1 MPSAPRAFGECKD
14 VVEGVGELVPELRR
28 GVFLL
33 FAGVPARRANRRQA
47 MVVSAHDGLTLAWRD
62 AALTRC
68 ASRQNF
74 HGLVPLS
81 RGEMEFLSHLIKGL
95 RDLPALIQWAGYVG
109 LTAIIF
115 VETGLFFGF
124 FLPGDSLLVT
134 AGLLASQ
141 GFGLDVYML
150 GVLLNIAAIVGDN
163 TNYWIGRYMGPR
175 VFTREDSLFFRRRHV
190 ERAHDFYE
198 RNGAKTIVLARFMPI
213 IRTFAPLV
221 AGVAR
226 MSYRTFLTYS
236 VLGGTAWIWSMLFVG
251 YFLGRYIP
259 GIDKH
264 IEKVIIVVIFL
275 SILPGIIGWIR
286 ERRAGKTVPG

>member
-1 MPSAPRAFGECKD
+1 MD
-14 VVEGVGELVPELRR
+14 
-28 GVFLL
+28 
-33 FAGVPARRANRRQA
+33 
-47 MVVSAHDGLTLAWRD
+47 TLSD
-62 AALTRC
+62 LI
-68 ASRQNF
+68 SR
-74 HGLVPLS
+74 
-81 RGEMEFLSHLIKGL
+81 L

-141 GFGLDVYML
+141 GFSLDVYLL
-150 GVLLNIAAIVGDN
+150 GFLLNIAAIVGDN
-163 TNYWIGRYMGPR
+163 TNYWIGRYMGPK
-175 VFTREDSLFFRRRHV
+175 VFSREESLFFRRRHV
-190 ERAHDFYE
+190 ERAHAFYE
-198 RNGAKTIVLARFMPI
+198 KHGPKTIVLARFMPI

-236 VLGGTAWIWSMLFVG
+236 VLGGTVWIWSMLFIG
-251 YFLGRYIP
+251 YFLGRLVP

-264 IEKVIIVVIFL
+264 IEKVILVVIFL
-275 SILPGIIGWIR
+275 SILPGIISWLK
-286 ERRAGKTVPG
+286 ERNAAKPAEQTGSL

>member
-1 MPSAPRAFGECKD
+1 ME
-14 VVEGVGELVPELRR
+14 
-28 GVFLL
+28 
-33 FAGVPARRANRRQA
+33 
-47 MVVSAHDGLTLAWRD
+47 TLSD
-62 AALTRC
+62 LI
-68 ASRQNF
+68 SR
-74 HGLVPLS
+74 
-81 RGEMEFLSHLIKGL
+81 L

-141 GFGLDVYML
+141 GFSLDVYLL
-150 GVLLNIAAIVGDN
+150 GLLLNIAAIVGDN
-163 TNYWIGRYMGPR
+163 TNYWIGRYMGPK
-175 VFTREDSLFFRRRHV
+175 VFTREESLFFRRRHV
-190 ERAHDFYE
+190 ERAHEFYE
-198 RNGAKTIVLARFMPI
+198 KHGPKTIVLARFMPI

-236 VLGGTAWIWSMLFVG
+236 VLGGTVWIWSMLFIG
-251 YFLGRYIP
+251 YFLGRLVP

-264 IEKVIIVVIFL
+264 IEKVILVVIFL
-275 SILPGIIGWIR
+275 SILPGIISWMK
-286 ERRAGKTVPG
+286 ERKAGRATEHVGSV